1 MPEVH
6 PEALRDL
13 RTKKG
18 LSQKS
23 LADES
28 KVGRATIQRIEDAK
42 GPRDV
47 RTLTVERIAKA
58 LGVEAADLA
67 RSPQDDETGH
77 HLVPM
82 RRVGALIDGRKA
94 LGFELVHAI
103 YGISPREQITMAP
116 LMTALMVEACLD
128 WRRKQLDRIAAL
140 ADELRSLSGSHFAY
154 QVASDKADDRVEH
167 ERKAIRDLDV
177 FGWNLREDDYDD
189 GYDPERNTTFADFLR
204 DFARNLDIRTLAFD
218 DEEDVSLDGLPAYA
232 FVPHY
237 IDGIT
242 GGDPDARYA
251 LERGHVQFG
260 DIPQSLMPDDRRDD
274 RVAWIVSKIPDK
286 ERAARREW
294 LAELGIDIPSSPEPT
309 PETAPE
315 QEPAP

>member
-1 MPEVH
+1 MPDVH

-23 LADES
+23 LAAES
-28 KVGRATIQRIEDAK
+28 KVGRATIQRIEDAE

-47 RTLTVERIAKA
+47 RNLTVERIAKA
-58 LGVEAADLA
+58 LGVEVADLA
-67 RSPQDDETGH
+67 RAPQDDETGD
-77 HLVPM
+77 HLFPK
-82 RRVGALIDGRKA
+82 RRVGALIDGHKA

-116 LMTALMVEACLD
+116 LLTVLMAEACLD
-128 WRRKQLDRIAAL
+128 WRRKQLDRIEAL
-140 ADELRSLSGSHFAY
+140 AGEIRSLAGSHFKY
-154 QVASDKADDRVEH
+154 QVAVHKAEERVED
-167 ERKAIRDLDV
+167 ERAAIRDRDV
-177 FGWNLREDDYDD
+177 FGWNLREDEYDD

-204 DFARNLDIRTLAFD
+204 DFARNLDIGTITFD
-218 DEEDVSLDGLPAYA
+218 DDEDVSLDGLPAYA

-237 IDGIT
+237 IDRIT
-242 GGDPDARYA
+242 GGDPDALYA

-260 DIPQSLMPDDRRDD
+260 DIPQSLMPDDHRDD
-274 RVAWIVSKIPDK
+274 RVAWIVSRIPDK
-286 ERAARREW
+286 ERTARREW
-294 LAELGIDIPSSPEPT
+294 LTKLGVNLQLPPEPSPDT
-309 PETAPE
+309 NPG